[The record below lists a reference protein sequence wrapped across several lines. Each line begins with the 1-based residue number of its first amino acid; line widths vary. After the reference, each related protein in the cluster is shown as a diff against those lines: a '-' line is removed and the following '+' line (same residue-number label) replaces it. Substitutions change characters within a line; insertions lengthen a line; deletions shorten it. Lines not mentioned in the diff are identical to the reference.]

1 MRQIGYDLFILLLE
15 SRIEK
20 GFCNRFLRL
29 VNNELDN
36 DQMALIN
43 NWPEIKWHDKSM
55 KKIYLIIF
63 LLEDLNFH
71 IDENN
76 NNLFYRKPNVLT
88 ARYKELEKIVIN
100 LK

>member
-1 MRQIGYDLFILLLE
+1 
-15 SRIEK
+15 
-20 GFCNRFLRL
+20 
-29 VNNELDN
+29 
-36 DQMALIN
+36 MALIN

-71 IDENN
+71 INENN
-76 NNLFYRKPNVLT
+76 NNLFYRKPNALT
-88 ARYKELEKIVIN
+88 ARYNELEKIVIN